1 MYSLG
6 IIFFEMCTPIM
17 TGMERAE
24 VVGKLREKK
33 PTLPLIFKQPDMAVQ
48 AKIILSLVD
57 HDPSNR
63 PGSSELLASE
73 KIPEEIEGDKWAR
86 HILRHAHK
94 ESYRKKFLA
103 SMFPQPEDVHW
114 DLASMND
121 VKTDRS
127 HSLGRQAMHDV
138 NHPSEKDDEEFY
150 PKVLSSEMEYDAK
163 VSPMSDPTDSLL
175 RTFVE
180 ETMVKVFRRHG
191 AIKLDMPVLMPFSS
205 QYLKKLDQ
213 TVRMVDP
220 AGHLL
225 QLPFDFTLP
234 YASCLARTTAAPRK
248 TYTVGNVYRASRT
261 DGPPRRIGEAH
272 FDIIS
277 SNYLDLALREAEAM
291 KVVDE
296 VVSAFPSLSSLQMCY
311 HINHS
316 RILNEVLR
324 FCNIHRSK
332 WPVVKEM
339 LASLHAGQMDWTKL
353 RSVLRS
359 PAIGV
364 AAPSVEELMRFDFRD
379 LYEKAIPKLR
389 SLLRMTDHL
398 EAYFGHIEA
407 VTVYLKRYKV
417 NRKVYIYPLGSVNES
432 FYRGNVFF
440 QCIFDTPKKE
450 VFAAG
455 GRYDRLIE
463 SYRAGVSSRPKE
475 DTIHAVGF
483 NFNWDRLCTSMARFQ
498 RAAGKSKAKKKAQH
512 ETHEMVLPNRCDVLV
527 GGSDREILYSTG
539 LEIIQELWANDIS
552 AELVIDTVT
561 HSQDLVYSSTSE
573 GRDSHTWIIYIKQ
586 DGYMKVRSI
595 LRKEEMDMRASD
607 MFAWLR
613 SEISERD
620 RMEGRSPGSML
631 TRQMSQQDASKGLR
645 DGEPEVRVITS
656 TSRGKKFNR
665 KTVIEEGNYRHCT
678 CWGRTN

>member
-33 PTLPLIFKQPDMAVQ
+33 PTLPLVFKQLDMAVQ
-48 AKIILSLVD
+48 AEIILSLVH

-63 PGSSELLASE
+63 PGSSELLASD

-103 SMFPQPEDVHW
+103 SMFPQPEDAHW

-127 HSLGRQAMHDV
+127 YPLGRPALYDV
-138 NHPSEKDDEEFY
+138 NHHSEEDDEEFY
-150 PKVLSSEMEYDAK
+150 PKVLSSEIEYDAK
-163 VSPMSDPTDSLL
+163 GSPTADPADSLL
-175 RTFVE
+175 RRFVE
-180 ETMVKVFRRHG
+180 EKMVKVFRRHG

-205 QYLKKLDQ
+205 QYLKKLNQ

-234 YASCLARTTAAPRK
+234 YASYLAKTTAVPRK

-339 LASLHAGQMDWTKL
+339 LASLHAGQMDWTRL

-379 LYEKAIPKLR
+379 LYEKAIPRLR
-389 SLLRMTDHL
+389 SLLRRTDHL

-407 VTVYLKRYKV
+407 VTVYLKRFNV

-432 FYRGNVFF
+432 FYRDNLFF

-463 SYRAGVSSRPKE
+463 SYRAGVSSRSKE

-498 RAAGKSKAKKKAQH
+498 RAAAKSKAKKKAQH
-512 ETHEMVLPNRCDVLV
+512 ETHEMILPNRCDVLV

-552 AELVIDTVT
+552 AELVTDTAT
-561 HSQDLVYSSTSE
+561 HSQDLVYSATSE
-573 GRDSHTWIIYIKQ
+573 GRNSHTWIIYIKQ
-586 DGYMKVRSI
+586 DGYVKVRSI

-631 TRQMSQQDASKGLR
+631 TRQMSQQDASKGLG

-678 CWGRTN
+678 C